1 MSYYNLNKNA
11 RNSSFYSSYSSL
23 SSSSSPYYEIK
34 YSNYINHDIN
44 QQHVYQELIYSTDND
59 YEYYL

>member
-11 RNSSFYSSYSSL
+11 KDASFYSSYSS

-34 YSNYINHDIN
+34 YSNYINQDFH